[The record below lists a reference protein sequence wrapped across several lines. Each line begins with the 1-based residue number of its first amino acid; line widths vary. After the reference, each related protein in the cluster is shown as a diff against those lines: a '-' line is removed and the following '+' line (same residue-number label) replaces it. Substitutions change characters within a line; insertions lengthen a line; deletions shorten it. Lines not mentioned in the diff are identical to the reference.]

1 MEDGGD
7 RSQPNEGVR
16 EVMSGGKST
25 ITVPLEL
32 QKATQQKVTSNIK
45 LNPKT

>member
-1 MEDGGD
+1 MEDGAGGDEWGD

-25 ITVPLEL
+25 ITEPLEL
-32 QKATQQKVTSNIK
+32 QKATKQKVTSN
-45 LNPKT
+45 